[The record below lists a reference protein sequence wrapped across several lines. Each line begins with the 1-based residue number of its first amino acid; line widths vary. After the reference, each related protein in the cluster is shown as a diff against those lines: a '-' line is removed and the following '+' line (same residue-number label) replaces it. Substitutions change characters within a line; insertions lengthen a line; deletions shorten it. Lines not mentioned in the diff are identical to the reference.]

1 MRSEFVTRAAGPIT
15 NRFLLMHVSAA
26 LTRKFHRP
34 SKDRLPETINNS
46 LAGLA
51 EGKFI
56 HVKGVL
62 CMGVPDLDCYNGIT
76 GEGQYSYVKPEFL
89 TPDLLAESA

>member
-51 EGKFI
+51 PLKQPRCVNCGELIDVWAQFVCDDCRPVPLYKFI
-56 HVKGVL
+56 WKV
-62 CMGVPDLDCYNGIT
+62 
-76 GEGQYSYVKPEFL
+76 
-89 TPDLLAESA
+89 AA